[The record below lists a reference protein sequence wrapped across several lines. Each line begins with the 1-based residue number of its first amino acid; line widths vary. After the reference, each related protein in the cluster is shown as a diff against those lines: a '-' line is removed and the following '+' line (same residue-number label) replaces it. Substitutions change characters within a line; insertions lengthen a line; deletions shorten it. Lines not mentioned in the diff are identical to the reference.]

1 MNPISDY
8 VLPNGLLVLLQEQH
22 AAPVTTAWTF
32 YRVGGRNELP
42 GITGASHWVEHMM
55 FKGSLRFGKGV
66 IDVLTSKNGGFN
78 NGLTDLDYTTYL
90 FTLPSDRIGI
100 GLEVL
105 ADMMGN
111 ALFDPGEVESERTV
125 IIAEREGHENDPSFQ
140 LFEDMLATA
149 YHVHPYQHGVIGWKC
164 DLQAM
169 TRDDLYGH
177 YKAYYTPNN
186 AVVVAAGDFETK
198 AMLAQIESLFGGYAA
213 GAPLPDG
220 GRTPAFRAAVGA
232 AASLVPALRSVEPP
246 QEAERRVYLEKPG
259 TTAYFRALYHT
270 PASTHADTPAL
281 IVLDAILSGGK
292 GMSFSGGGVSLGK
305 SSRLYRALVET
316 GLAADVSS
324 SYGLNRDPGLFDF
337 SATVREGR
345 KPQEVEKAVFAEIE
359 RIAGKA
365 PARAEVAKA
374 VKQTR
379 AQFAYSTERVS
390 SLAYLAGL
398 LECLHSW
405 RDMDIFTERLA
416 EVTPKDVQRV
426 AQTYLTRGNRT
437 VGWFQPARGLKPRAR
452 L

>member
-1 MNPISDY
+1 MISEQISHH

-55 FKGSLRFGKGV
+55 FKGSPRFGKGV
-66 IDVLTSKNGGFN
+66 IDLLTSRNGGFN

-105 ADMMGN
+105 ADMLGN
-111 ALFDPGEVESERTV
+111 ALFDPVEVESERTV
-125 IIAEREGHENDPSFQ
+125 IIAEREGHENDPSYQ
-140 LFEDMLATA
+140 LYEDMIATA

-169 TRDDLYGH
+169 TRDDLYHH
-177 YKAYYTPNN
+177 YKAYYAPNN
-186 AVVVAAGDFETK
+186 ALVVAAGDFETFE
-198 AMLAQIESLFGGYAA
+198 MLAQIERLFGPYAA
-213 GAPLPDG
+213 GAPLP
-220 GRTPAFRAAVGA
+220 AV
-232 AASLVPALRSVEPP
+232 RSIEPP

-259 TTAYFRALYHT
+259 TTAYFRAFYHT
-270 PASTHADTPAL
+270 PACTHADTPAL

-292 GMSFSGGGVSLGK
+292 SMSFSGGGVGLGK
-305 SSRLYRALVET
+305 SSRLYRALVEK

-324 SYGLNRDPGLFDF
+324 SYGFNRDPGLFDL
-337 SATVREGR
+337 SATVRTGR
-345 KPQEVEKAVFAEIE
+345 TLHKVERAIFAEID
-359 RIAGKA
+359 RISARA

-374 VKQTR
+374 VKQSR
-379 AQFAYSTERVS
+379 AQFAYSTERVTG
-390 SLAYLAGL
+390 LAYLAGM

-437 VGWFQPARGLKPRAR
+437 VGWFQPARGL
-452 L
+452 